1 MKPGKKTWIW
11 TIVGFVIIGL
21 ALSGAGYWWFI
32 RGITGTPAGEA
43 SGEAAPTLN
52 PQQVVRGE
60 QLYQINCAQC
70 HGFRGEGNPNWR
82 ERNPDGTYL
91 PPPHD
96 STGHTWHHA
105 DTLLYQIIRDGGA
118 IYETP
123 GFKSLMPAFGDQLTS
138 EETGDVITYLKSLW
152 APDQRAS
159 QTKVSRQAPLP

>member
-1 MKPGKKTWIW
+1 M
-11 TIVGFVIIGL
+11 
-21 ALSGAGYWWFI
+21 
-32 RGITGTPAGEA
+32 
-43 SGEAAPTLN
+43 
-52 PQQVVRGE
+52 VRGE
-60 QLYQINCAQC
+60 QLYQNNCAQC

-123 GFKSLMPAFGDQLTS
+123 GFKSLMPAFGDQLTP
-138 EETGDVITYLKSLW
+138 EETGAVITYLKSLW
-152 APDQRAS
+152 EPDQRAS
-159 QTKVSRQAPLP
+159 QAKVSRQVPLP